1 MTKLRKTSKTKL
13 HEENANVGSGKTIIQ
28 PDVNDNKAKSI
39 KQARQ
44 IAREENIQVS
54 EEDSKIRQAFV
65 DKDWNEIKIADS
77 WQIFKVMAEFVEG
90 FEKLSRIGPCVSIFG
105 SARTKPD
112 NKYYIMAE
120 EIAAKL
126 VRHGYGVITGGGPG
140 IMEAGNKGAHSEGGK
155 SVGLNIELPFE
166 QFNNIYIDSDKM
178 INFDYFFVRKV
189 MFIKYAQGF
198 VVMPG
203 GFGTLDELFEAI
215 TLIQTR
221 KIGRFPIILVGRAYW
236 QGLMDWIK
244 NIMLTEESNISPEDL
259 QLVNIVD
266 TPTEAVKVID
276 EFYSKYLLS
285 PNF

>member
-13 HEENANVGSGKTIIQ
+13 HEENANVGSGKTIVQ
-28 PDVNDNKAKSI
+28 PEVNDNKAKSI
-39 KQARQ
+39 KEARQ
-44 IAREENIQVS
+44 MARNENIQVS
-54 EEDSKIRQAFV
+54 DEDSKIRQAFV

-90 FEKLSRIGPCVSIFG
+90 FEKLSRIGPCVSVFG

-112 NKYYIMAE
+112 NPYYKMAE

-221 KIGRFPIILVGRAYW
+221 KIGRFPIILVGKAYW
-236 QGLMDWIK
+236 QGLMDWIEQ
-244 NIMLTEESNISPEDL
+244 IMLTQESNISPEDL
-259 QLVNIVD
+259 NLVNIVD